1 MSGFLV
7 FVVGRR
13 VVKVRE
19 IDFDLFNFDFDLED
33 DGRILVCELCCNVM
47 ICNNGGVCGV
57 LGLLY
62 WL

>member
-1 MSGFLV
+1 M
-7 FVVGRR
+7 VGRR

-57 LGLLY
+57 LGLLC
-62 WL
+62 